1 MSTSML
7 CSNQHCLGHCRNHAA
22 FIDARPAVARKS
34 SAGTARRQVL
44 AQATDKHCE
53 EGSNFGDALRKCAMS
68 AAAAVCVSASLAM
81 APAELAPLAEARL
94 TAGDPVKN
102 ARAILRYALPIEN
115 TSARR
120 VQQELEGISEELRI
134 PGQKALGPIQGA
146 VKRAHNIL
154 NQDKQKI
161 AKDFAPDKKDAGMRA
176 ISDLDKS
183 LDEFM
188 ELMEKKDKQDIP
200 IKQQEA
206 LGFVGIIEEA
216 MVRGFPYEVPKQY
229 ANLPQLKGRATVE
242 MNITLKEARG
252 DGVTGGQLKIVADG
266 YNAPVTAGN
275 FIDLVQ
281 RGFYNN
287 MEIQRADGFVVQTG
301 DPGPE
306 QDNGFKEGDT
316 VRRIPFEV
324 MVKGDKAPFYEET
337 LEDAGRFTDQP
348 VLPFNAY
355 GTMALARGEFEA
367 NSGSSQVFWLLKES
381 ELTPSGANLLDGR
394 YAVFGYVVEGQDL
407 LTQLQVGDL
416 ITDAKVTDGLE
427 YLVEPKGAPSTA

>member
-1 MSTSML
+1 MLGGQQL
-7 CSNQHCLGHCRNHAA
+7 CSNHCRNHAA
-22 FIDARPAVARKS
+22 FVDARPATARKNTVS
-34 SAGTARRQVL
+34 VQRRQIL
-44 AQATDKHCE
+44 ANTSEKSSEQGAATTM
-53 EGSNFGDALRKCAMS
+53 GDTLKSLAMGL
-68 AAAAVCVSASLAM
+68 AAAACVLAPSAM
-81 APAELAPLAEARL
+81 APPELMPWAEARL
-94 TAGDPVKN
+94 VAGDPVKN
-102 ARAILRYALPIEN
+102 ARAILRYALPIQN

-120 VQQELEGISEELRI
+120 IQSELEGISEELRI
-134 PGQKALGPIQGA
+134 PGSKALGPIQGA
-146 VKRAHNIL
+146 VKRAHNIVNL
-154 NQDKQKI
+154 DKDKI

-176 ISDLDKS
+176 LKDLDTS
-183 LDEFM
+183 LDQFI
-188 ELMEKKDKQDIP
+188 ELMERKDKQEIP

-206 LGFVGIIEEA
+206 LGFVSIIEEA
-216 MVRGFPYEVPKQY
+216 MVKGFPYEVPKQY
-229 ANLPQLKGRATVE
+229 ANLPQLKGRATVQ
-242 MNITLKEARG
+242 MDIKLKEARS
-252 DGVTGGQLKIVADG
+252 DGVSGGVLKIVADG

-287 MEIQRADGFVVQTG
+287 MEIQRADGFIVQTG

-306 QDNGFKEGDT
+306 QDNGFKENGQ

-324 MVKGDKAPFYEET
+324 MVKGDKQPFYEET

-348 VLPFNAY
+348 ILPFNAY

-407 LTQLQVGDL
+407 LTQLQVGDT
-416 ITDAKVTDGLE
+416 ITNAKILE
-427 YLVEPKGAPSTA
+427 GQDYLLEPKIGPSSA